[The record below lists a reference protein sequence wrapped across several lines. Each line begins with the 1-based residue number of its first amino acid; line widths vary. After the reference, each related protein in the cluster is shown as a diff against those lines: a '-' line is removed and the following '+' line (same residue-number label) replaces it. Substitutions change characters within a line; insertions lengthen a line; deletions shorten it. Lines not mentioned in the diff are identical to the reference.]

1 MLYLTYVSYIVI
13 AGLWKNIM
21 CPATIRSENML
32 SKHKETCYK
41 PSHRTTNKHG
51 ETRYR
56 LNCHEERCN
65 RKRIHTHF
73 LKDRICEMQEWQ
85 NYFGLYARDAQVKQY
100 LQQQNL
106 GELITAEDKVLIET
120 CESWN
125 NHRYAIVGNKTS
137 QGRHGIISWNLA
149 LICEVDHG
157 IIEKSKSTLHRSKK
171 DLRLLN
177 SGTLNRGRHLCVT
190 VAIDHSTVDGFHDEL
205 QLSAKKTEGKALR
218 RISWVKGFYSV
229 RWNDY
234 HSISIEIPPIREHSI
249 TGITPRVRLVRG
261 MRSLE
266 RNFYVTDLEQWI
278 KIDASEFHNEKLTRR
293 RWSRPNWW

>member
-1 MLYLTYVSYIVI
+1 MNNGKNQYYAENFVLLVVQVLSTRSSCSTSPTSPTSLSQDYEKILCVQQQYVVRI
-13 AGLWKNIM
+13 W
-21 CPATIRSENML
+21 L

-73 LKDRICEMQEWQ
+73 LKDRNCEMQECQ

-125 NHRYAIVGNKTS
+125 NHRYAIVGQIWQRKDPWWNKTS

-157 IIEKSKSTLHRSKK
+157 IIEKSKSTPHRSKK
-171 DLRLLN
+171 IWD
-177 SGTLNRGRHLCVT
+177 CWI
-190 VAIDHSTVDGFHDEL
+190 A
-205 QLSAKKTEGKALR
+205 
-218 RISWVKGFYSV
+218 V
-229 RWNDY
+229 RW
-234 HSISIEIPPIREHSI
+234 IEEG
-249 TGITPRVRLVRG
+249 T
-261 MRSLE
+261 
-266 RNFYVTDLEQWI
+266 F
-278 KIDASEFHNEKLTRR
+278 A
-293 RWSRPNWW
+293 

>member
-1 MLYLTYVSYIVI
+1 MFWERILAVSGAHGTILSHIMLLNVLNWLPLRRRSCYLNLYEAHGLNTSGQLPHLMNNGRKSVLCGELRAPHCPGFIDSFFMLYLTYVSYIVI

-51 ETRYR
+51 ETRYC
-56 LNCHEERCN
+56 LNCCHEERCN

-125 NHRYAIVGNKTS
+125 NHRYAIVGQIWQRKDPWWNKTS

-171 DLRLLN
+171 IWD
-177 SGTLNRGRHLCVT
+177 CWM
-190 VAIDHSTVDGFHDEL
+190 A
-205 QLSAKKTEGKALR
+205 
-218 RISWVKGFYSV
+218 V
-229 RWNDY
+229 RW
-234 HSISIEIPPIREHSI
+234 IEEG
-249 TGITPRVRLVRG
+249 T
-261 MRSLE
+261 
-266 RNFYVTDLEQWI
+266 F
-278 KIDASEFHNEKLTRR
+278 A
-293 RWSRPNWW
+293 